1 MNIKVMYVVAITVFV
16 LVASGLINMAYQTSS
31 LRKQLSDIKRD
42 VGYIKDLDTK
52 FKADV
57 YTGMSALING
67 QKMMAQ
73 GGQALS
79 LGQLRIHHF
88 LEPHADKFYIGCQ
101 ECEKEK
107 KQIIEEDTITKE
119 NIKSTNKGN

>member
-1 MNIKVMYVVAITVFV
+1 MNIKAMYIVAMTVFS
-16 LVASGLINMAYQTSS
+16 LVVGGLISMAYQTSS

-57 YTGMSALING
+57 YSGMSSLINSK
-67 QKMMAQ
+67 KMMAQ

-88 LEPHADKFYIGCQ
+88 VEPHADKFYIGCQ
-101 ECEKEK
+101 ECEKER